1 MLQATKKWIAPALA
15 VLAIA
20 AFQAPSANA
29 AFTMTIIED
38 GNDLFGPIT
47 SGGLNTTPSD
57 LGTIAIDI
65 AAVNAALQ
73 AFQINSLSATTNS
86 VGVFAGTPGSDDLAR
101 LFQGGSLQLKSTA
114 TAGNHTLQIIVTD
127 DGYTFPATNP
137 KVMTNSA
144 SSTFGNAVNDSRTF
158 QGQYDDATTTVA
170 SGIMNFV
177 PTSGNLSPPLPDQV
191 NPLSLSSGPPFTLT
205 NTSVITLGTGSTT
218 VGFQGTTFITAV
230 PEPTSLAMGLISL
243 PALLALGRRM
253 RRRVDC

>member
-1 MLQATKKWIAPALA
+1 MLQATKKWIVPALA

-20 AFQAPSANA
+20 AFQTPSANA

-47 SGGLNTTPSD
+47 SNGLNTSASD

-65 AAVNAALQ
+65 AAVNSALQ

-86 VGVFAGTPGSDDLAR
+86 VGAFAGTPGSDDLAR

-127 DGYTFPATNP
+127 DGYTFPVSNP
-137 KVMTNSA
+137 KIMTNSA
-144 SSTFGNAVNDSRTF
+144 SSTFGNASGSRTF

-177 PTSGNLSPPLPDQV
+177 PTSGNLSPALPDQV
-191 NPLSLSSGPPFTLT
+191 DPLALSSGPPFTLT

-253 RRRVDC
+253 RRRVDY